1 MKTSDLIGPALAALL
16 VSGCI
21 TLPHTVEHQLVAGRV
36 LAIHTDHPADPCP
49 PTAAGCYAR
58 ESHEVFL
65 RSPVFGHTRSH
76 EVAHAEGMV
85 HGPWLPY
92 YVPALRYCAVVVMP
106 GGKYKIGD
114 AICVSSRGEEI
125 LPASLI
131 LEN

>member
-1 MKTSDLIGPALAALL
+1 MIRPALAALL

-65 RSPVFGHTRSH
+65 RSPVAWHTRGH
-76 EVAHAEGMV
+76 EVAHAEGMM
-85 HGPWLPY
+85 HGPWIAYP
-92 YVPALRYCAVVVMP
+92 VIRKICAVVVIP
-106 GGKYKIGD
+106 GGKYNIGD
-114 AICVSSRGEEI
+114 AICVTSSGEEI
-125 LPASLI
+125 VPASLI

>member
-1 MKTSDLIGPALAALL
+1 MRLAAPLLGLL
-16 VSGCI
+16 VSGCL
-21 TLPHTVEHQLVAGRV
+21 TLPHKVEHQLVAGRV

-49 PTAAGCYAR
+49 PTAAGCYDRAR
-58 ESHEVFL
+58 HEVFL
-65 RSPVFGHTRSH
+65 RSPVREHTRGH
-76 EVAHAEGMV
+76 EVAHAEGML

-92 YVPALRYCAVVVMP
+92 PVVQKACAVVVAP
-106 GGKYKIGD
+106 GGQYKIGD